1 MAQGLSPSVPLLIDE
16 RDGIKLNKRY
26 IDLVNQNLKMLL
38 LTSPGERIMDPHFG
52 VGMRRYIFEQ
62 DHPSIYANISA
73 KIHKQ
78 VKKYLPYIEIE
89 DLDFQSQGMGNI
101 EIPAN
106 TLKLRIIFNIKPLN
120 RTSSLDL
127 MLDGNAS

>member
-1 MAQGLSPSVPLLIDE
+1 MAQGLSPSVPLLIDP

-38 LTSPGERIMDPHFG
+38 LTAPGERIMDPHFG
-52 VGMRRYIFEQ
+52 VGMRHFIFEM
-62 DHPSIYANISA
+62 DHPTTYAELSGR
-73 KIHKQ
+73 IHTQ

-89 DLDFQSQGMGNI
+89 DLDFQSQSTGNMNM
-101 EIPAN
+101 PNN

-127 MLDGNAS
+127 NVGGTAS